1 LWAVNSRFLVETALT
16 TAIEVTGVQPAQ
28 TLTAQEFDEVV
39 RRNQRRVYRVLWM
52 LVRNHEEA
60 DTLTQECFL
69 RAYQKLS
76 TFRGE
81 SSIETWLLKI
91 AVNLTRDAARNRKLS
106 FWKKL
111 IGLDDE
117 HGGAA
122 AAQVSAP
129 QSSPEQALMAREEV
143 NAIWA
148 VVADLSPQQ
157 RAVFTLRFVEQM
169 ELREIASVLGVRVGS
184 VKSQLFRAVHAV
196 REGLKKQQW
205 RQ

>member
-1 LWAVNSRFLVETALT
+1 METALT

-28 TLTAQEFDEVV
+28 TITAQEFDEVV
-39 RRNQRRVYRVLWM
+39 RRNQRRVYRVLWL

-69 RAYQKLS
+69 RAHQKLS

-91 AVNLTRDAARNRKLS
+91 AVNLARDAARSRKLA
-106 FWKKL
+106 FWKRL
-111 IGLDDE
+111 IGLDDQ
-117 HGGAA
+117 HGGSAPA
-122 AAQVSAP
+122 MQVTAP

-143 NAIWA
+143 SAIWA
-148 VVADLSPQQ
+148 VVAELSPQQ
-157 RAVFTLRFVEQM
+157 QVVFTLRFVEQM
-169 ELREIASVLGVRVGS
+169 ELQEIARALGVRVGS

-196 REGLKKQQW
+196 RGELKKQE
-205 RQ
+205 RRR